1 MGGNRLSNDNLI
13 EEYKTLRQEIM
24 ELYKRKNSY
33 VIYTIIATATIFG
46 FAIEYPSPY
55 IFLLPV
61 IVIIPLSYKS
71 LGLDGSILSVATYI
85 SVVIESKLKGLKWE
99 TYQQKR
105 REQKEYK
112 ERTLRRLSNYL
123 LFDLL
128 GGLCVVLSISYSL
141 IIDNNIHPFISNPIS
156 ELGELLTTNFDL
168 LMLWVFI
175 LLYLMWWT
183 LRMRDCYSA
192 KNQKSKKEEIEDIIN
207 QIEMEQK
214 SQIKHK

>member
-1 MGGNRLSNDNLI
+1 LSNDNLI